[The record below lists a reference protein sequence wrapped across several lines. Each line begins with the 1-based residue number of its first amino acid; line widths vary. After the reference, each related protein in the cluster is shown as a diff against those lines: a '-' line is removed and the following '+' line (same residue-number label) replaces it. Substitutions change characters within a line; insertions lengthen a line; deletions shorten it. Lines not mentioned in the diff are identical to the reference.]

1 MTIKKSTFL
10 FIRILLAITFLWVV
24 ADRLSLLGP
33 AGNTGVVW
41 GNFENFL
48 DYTATL
54 NPWFP
59 RALSDFLGYLV
70 TIVEVLLAVLL
81 VSGIRLK
88 EASLTSFALLNVF
101 ILSMIFSIGFKES
114 FDFIV
119 FTVILAIASVL
130 IYWNSKLKVI

>member
-1 MTIKKSTFL
+1 MTIKKSIF
-10 FIRILLAITFLWVV
+10 FSIRILLAIIFLWVV
-24 ADRLSLLGP
+24 ADRLSFLGP

-54 NPWFP
+54 NPWFS

-70 TIVEVLLAVLL
+70 TIIEVVLAFLL

-88 EASLTSFALLNVF
+88 EASLASFALLVVF
-101 ILSMIFSIGFKES
+101 TLSMIFSVGFKEA

-119 FTVILAIASVL
+119 FTVVLATACAL
-130 IYWNSKLKVI
+130 IYLDSKLKTI